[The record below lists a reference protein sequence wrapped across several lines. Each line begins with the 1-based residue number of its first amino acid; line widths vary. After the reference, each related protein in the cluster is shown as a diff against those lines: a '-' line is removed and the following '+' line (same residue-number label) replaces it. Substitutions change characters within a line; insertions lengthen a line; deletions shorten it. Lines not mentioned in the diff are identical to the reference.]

1 MPISTSNPYSPM
13 LLTLAQEG
21 GLLSEDSQSL
31 PTASE
36 GSGGAPAATNSG
48 PVGPS
53 FLMIGLFAIMAVFIF
68 TSMTAG
74 RKEKKARAEMM
85 NALGKHDKVQ
95 TVGGIIGSVIE
106 IKGDELTLRVDES
119 TNTRIRVARS
129 AVQKVLKSS
138 GRSSDESAPEPVN
151 A

>member
-1 MPISTSNPYSPM
+1 MPISTLTDHSPM

-31 PTASE
+31 PAASE
-36 GSGGAPAATNSG
+36 GSGAPAPTSSG
-48 PVGPS
+48 PFGPN
-53 FLMIGLFAIMAVFIF
+53 FLLIGMFALFAVIIF
-68 TSMTAG
+68 TQISAG

-106 IKGDELTLRVDES
+106 IKGDELMLRVDEAS
-119 TNTRIRVARS
+119 NTRIRVARS

-138 GRSSDESAPEPVN
+138 GRPSSESAPET
-151 A
+151 ADA